1 MPQLKQGYMKQNLG
15 QEAIAFLQN
24 YLQKLLG
31 ALNSNNVEE
40 AKKDIQLALGK
51 LESILASEKAP
62 KLLPIDNKIIVKNF
76 AGTAKDVER
85 NIEIVKELLDKGK
98 VQEAGE
104 LLITLQSEIDIISC
118 KSTTRIIP

>member
-1 MPQLKQGYMKQNLG
+1 
-15 QEAIAFLQN
+15 
-24 YLQKLLG
+24 
-31 ALNSNNVEE
+31 
-40 AKKDIQLALGK
+40 
-51 LESILASEKAP
+51 
-62 KLLPIDNKIIVKNF
+62 VKNF